1 MTDSSVTSSS
11 TRVRLV
17 STPTARARGLRA
29 ALVGVSAAAA
39 TTGAHAAASGVFPHG
54 AALMAALL
62 VCATVGAAAAGIRLH
77 HRHAQSLA
85 VIAALGVA
93 QLLGHLTLALTGG
106 HHGGLGLSPSML
118 AAHAAAAVVLG
129 VAIGAVEHLYLVCSS
144 VLRWLRLFATRTPRP
159 APKRIRRRTNN
170 VVAQSLLWRT
180 GLGMRA
186 PPMGDGATA

>member
-1 MTDSSVTSSS
+1 VT
-11 TRVRLV
+11 
-17 STPTARARGLRA
+17 TPTARARGLRA

-62 VCATVGAAAAGIRLH
+62 VCATAGAAAAGIRLNN
-77 HRHAQSLA
+77 RHAQRLG
-85 VIAALGVA
+85 VIAALGA
-93 QLLGHLTLALTGG
+93 TQLLGHLTLAVTGG
-106 HHGGLGLSPSML
+106 HHGGGHGLDLGPSML

-129 VAIGAVEHLYLVCSS
+129 VAIVAVEHLYLVCSS

-159 APKRIRRRTNN
+159 TPARIRRRTNN
-170 VVAQSLLWRT
+170 VVAQSLLWHT
-180 GLGMRA
+180 GPGMRA

>member
-1 MTDSSVTSSS
+1 MTS
-11 TRVRLV
+11 
-17 STPTARARGLRA
+17 PTTRARGLRA
-29 ALVGVSAAAA
+29 AVVGVSAAAG
-39 TTGAHAAASGVFPHG
+39 TTGAHAAASGSFPHG

-62 VCATVGAAAAGIRLH
+62 VCATAGAAAAGIRLH
-77 HRHAQSLA
+77 NRHAQRLGL
-85 VIAALGVA
+85 IAALGAA
-93 QLLGHLTLALTGG
+93 QLLGHLTLAMTGG
-106 HHGGLGLSPSML
+106 HHGGQDGSLGLDMSPSML

-159 APKRIRRRTNN
+159 APKRIRRHTNN

-186 PPMGDGATA
+186 PPMGERATA